1 MNDLTRSIG
10 RVHRVLHLVRPWHT
24 LGELGRSQSRVLGA
38 AQAVGNGE
46 QRRLRGEMLAL
57 EGVFR
62 RTDAVTCT
70 RVAVTA
76 DGSTDGYPS
85 GYT

>member
-1 MNDLTRSIG
+1 MTCMTLSGG
-10 RVHRVLHLVRPWHT
+10 RVHRLPHWVRPRHA

-57 EGVFR
+57 EGETEDR
-62 RTDAVTCT
+62 RRDLDTCGGHG
-70 RVAVTA
+70 RRI
-76 DGSTDGYPS
+76 Y
-85 GYT
+85 

>member
-10 RVHRVLHLVRPWHT
+10 RVHRVPRLVRPWRT

-38 AQAVGNGE
+38 AQAVGNAE

-57 EGVFR
+57 EGETEGR
-62 RTDAVTCT
+62 RRDLDTCGGHA
-70 RVAVTA
+70 RRI
-76 DGSTDGYPS
+76 Y
-85 GYT
+85 